1 MKKLFAFALL
11 VGLMFGGCQKD
22 EIAPEVL
29 NEPVAELQDSD
40 IIPGQFIIVFKDL
53 SGLKSNLFGKYDDN
67 VATMRSYSEK
77 IFTDLGI
84 SEEAIQIAY
93 SGIVSGVSA
102 TLSDVELSLLK
113 MDSRIAY
120 IEPDRMVTLDYT
132 IEGDD
137 LGIKAQTTPW
147 GITRVGG
154 AVAYTG
160 TAKAWVI
167 DTGIDLDH
175 PDLNV
180 NTTLSKTFVPRGK
193 SADDDNGHGSHVAGT
208 IAAINNDIGV
218 VGVAAGAQVVAVKVL
233 DRRGS
238 GAYSTIIAGV
248 DYVGNSGKAGDV
260 ANMSLG
266 GGVSQTLDDAVLAAS
281 NKGIWFAIAA
291 GNDGKDANNY
301 SPARVNGTYIYT
313 ISAMDSA
320 DKFASFSNFG
330 NPPIDW
336 CAPGVSIY
344 SCYKGAGYTTMS
356 GTSMAAPH
364 AAGVRLLGAP
374 KVDGYVLNDKDS
386 NPDPIIHR

>member
-1 MKKLFAFALL
+1 MKKLFAFALV

-22 EIAPEVL
+22 EITPEL
-29 NEPVAELQDSD
+29 QIDPVAELQDSD
-40 IIPGQFIIVFKDL
+40 IIPGQFIIVYKDL
-53 SGLKSNLFGKYDDN
+53 SSLKSNLVGKYDDN
-67 VATMRSYSEK
+67 VATMRSFSEM
-77 IFTDLGI
+77 IFAEQGI
-84 SEEAIQIAY
+84 SKEAIQIAY
-93 SGIVSGVSA
+93 SGIVNGVAA
-102 TLSDVELSLLK
+102 TLTDGELSQLK
-113 MDSRIAY
+113 KDSRIAY
-120 IEPDRMVTLDYT
+120 IEPDRLITLDYT
-132 IEGDD
+132 LEGED
-137 LGIKAQTTPW
+137 LGLKAQTTPW

-154 AVAYTG
+154 AVNYTG

-180 NTTLSKTFVPRGK
+180 NTSLSKTFVPRGK

-208 IAAINNDIGV
+208 IAAKNNDIGV
-218 VGVAAGAQVVAVKVL
+218 IGVAAGASVVAVKVL

-248 DYVGNSGKAGDV
+248 DYVGTSGKAGDV

-281 NKGIWFAIAA
+281 NKGIWFSLAA

-320 DKFASFSNFG
+320 DKFATFSNFG

-344 SCYKGAGYTTMS
+344 SCYKGGGYTTMS